1 MKKTL
6 HNPLFKYLSVLTKET
21 TTKKT
26 KTKKSLLA
34 HLSFVIL
41 LTSAV
46 NGYFTD
52 KNVQTKAIVNSSVS
66 L

>member
-1 MKKTL
+1 MKKTF

-21 TTKKT
+21 KN
-26 KTKKSLLA
+26 SLFA

-41 LTSAV
+41 LTLTV
-46 NGYFTD
+46 INGYFTD
-52 KNVQTKAIVNSSVS
+52 KNVQTKATVNSSVS

>member
-21 TTKKT
+21 TKKY
-26 KTKKSLLA
+26 LFA

-41 LTSAV
+41 ITSAV
-46 NGYFTD
+46 TGYFMD

>member
-1 MKKTL
+1 MKNTL

-21 TTKKT
+21 
-26 KTKKSLLA
+26 TKKSLLA

-52 KNVQTKAIVNSSVS
+52 KNLQTKAIVNS
-66 L
+66 